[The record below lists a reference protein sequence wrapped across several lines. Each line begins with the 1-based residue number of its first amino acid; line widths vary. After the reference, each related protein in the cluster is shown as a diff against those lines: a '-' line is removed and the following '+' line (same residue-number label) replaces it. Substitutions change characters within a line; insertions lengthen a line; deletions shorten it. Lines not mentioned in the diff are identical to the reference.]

1 MARHQAARSGDDP
14 AHLSRDTL
22 WISRF
27 MMAAFSSL
35 AICILLVLLYFAGV
49 TDARAVILSISAIVG
64 SVLVFWLIFWFGL
77 NRGSRDP
84 SLTLPMATS
93 AVVSLLFAMTLSDVT
108 RDVLVSYFGLVLL
121 FCVFRFRTPMLLLLC
136 GLILVGYGAVIALS
150 WPVGGWKAHS
160 DDIAR
165 WMAMAT
171 ALPMFAVIGGN
182 IMAGRRAAMRRLA
195 ASEERFRRLT
205 ALSSDWYWEQ
215 DAALR
220 FTTVSAGLE
229 THAGIAPARLIGKTV
244 EELRADPAPEE
255 LAAYQNAVHARQSY
269 AGIEWRMRDD
279 AGALRWIS
287 MDGEPTFDAAGELLG
302 YYGTGRDITQRRQAE
317 ALVHFRAHHD
327 ALTGLPN
334 RALLNDR
341 LAAAI
346 DQARAVSRE
355 LWVVF
360 LDLDRFKLINDSLG
374 HKVGDMLLQIIAQ
387 RMQGVLRGS
396 DTIARMGGDEFVLLL
411 PDSPAGSLSTALI
424 ARIMDAV
431 CAPVS
436 AAGNELLI
444 SCSMGIAVYPAD
456 GDAGDMLVEHADVAM
471 YRAKQAGR
479 NNFRFYKA
487 EMNELAMYR
496 LRMESDLRNA
506 IESQEFVLY
515 YQPQMDLKSGRI
527 SGVEALLRWQHPRPG
542 LVHPAEFIGVAEE
555 IGLIVPIGAWVLE
568 QACTQ
573 AAAWQRAGCPP
584 LQMAINLS
592 ARQFAQKDLVS
603 SIDAALRRS
612 GLAASQLEIEITE
625 SLMMTDVE
633 QAAAT
638 LNELKRLGVRLSVDD
653 FGTGYSSLYYLKRF
667 PIDKLKIDRSFVRD
681 IGSDPDS
688 EAIVGAIISLA
699 HSLGLSVVAEGVERH
714 EQLAYL
720 ARCGCDSM
728 QGYLFSAPLESEAME
743 RMLRGLPPSKAA
755 GERGKMAGAGQMPGP
770 VASGKAGA
778 FNPPPAWERK

>member
-1 MARHQAARSGDDP
+1 MVRYQAARSADGEP
-14 AHLSRDTL
+14 AHLSRDAL
-22 WISRF
+22 WWSRF

-35 AICILLVLLYFAGV
+35 AICALFLVLYFYGV
-49 TDARAVILSISAIVG
+49 IDARAVLLSTAAILG
-64 SVLVFWLIFWFGL
+64 SVLVFALLFWFGA
-77 NRGSRDP
+77 NRASRDP
-84 SLTLPMATS
+84 SLTLPMTMS
-93 AVVSLLFAMTLSDVT
+93 AVLSLLYAMYLSEVS
-108 RDVLVSYFGLVLL
+108 RDVLVSFFGLVLL
-121 FCVFRFRTPMLLLLC
+121 FCVFRFKTRLLLLLC
-136 GLILVGYGAVIALS
+136 GLILVGYGAVITLS
-150 WPVGGWKAHS
+150 WQAGSPSTHA
-160 DDIAR
+160 DDISR

-171 ALPMFAVIGGN
+171 ALPLFAVIGGQ

-195 ASEERFRRLT
+195 ASEERFRRLA

-229 THAGIAPARLIGKTV
+229 LRAGIAPARMTGKTV
-244 EELRADPAPEE
+244 DELQADPSPEA
-255 LAAYQNAVHARQSY
+255 LAAYHRAVASRQSY

-279 AGALRWIS
+279 AGTLRWIS
-287 MDGEPTFDAAGELLG
+287 MDGEPTFDDAGELFG

-346 DQARAVSRE
+346 DQARASARE

-396 DTIARMGGDEFVLLL
+396 DTIARMGGDEFVLLM
-411 PDSPAGSLSTALI
+411 PDYPAGSLSTALI
-424 ARIMDAV
+424 QRIMDAV

-456 GDAGDMLVEHADVAM
+456 GEAADMLVEHADVAM

-479 NNFRFYKA
+479 NNYRFYKA

-496 LRMESDLRNA
+496 LRMENDLRNA
-506 IESQEFVLY
+506 LENREFVLH
-515 YQPQMDLKSGRI
+515 YQPQMDLKSGRVT
-527 SGVEALLRWQHPRPG
+527 GVEALLRWQHPRPG
-542 LVHPAEFIGVAEE
+542 LVQPAEFIGVAEE
-555 IGLIVPIGAWVLE
+555 IGLIVPIGAWVLGQACE
-568 QACTQ
+568 QAV
-573 AAAWQRAGCPP
+573 AWQRAGCAPVKI
-584 LQMAINLS
+584 AVNLS
-592 ARQFAQKDLVS
+592 ARQFVQKELAA
-603 SIDAALRRS
+603 SIAAALERS
-612 GLAASQLEIEITE
+612 GLPASQLEIEITE

-633 QAAAT
+633 SAAAT
-638 LNELKRLGVRLSVDD
+638 LNELRQLGVQLAVDD

-667 PIDKLKIDRSFVRD
+667 PIDELKIDRSFVRD
-681 IGSDPDS
+681 IGSDPDG

-699 HSLGLSVVAEGVERH
+699 HSLGMRVVAEGVERQ

-720 ARCGCDSM
+720 ARCGCDAM
-728 QGYLFSAPLESEAME
+728 QGYLFSAPLESGAME
-743 RMLRGLPPSKAA
+743 RMLRGLPPEEGSGAA
-755 GERGKMAGAGQMPGP
+755 GSAQTALPLPPPLRR
-770 VASGKAGA
+770 KAGA
-778 FNPPPAWERK
+778 LSRPPA